1 MSVVPPPMSMTMLP
15 AASVT
20 GRPAPIAAAIG
31 SSMRWT
37 SLALTRKPLS
47 RTARRSTCVISDG
60 TPITSRGRRQ
70 AERPIALRTKW
81 TSIFSAASKSAITP
95 SRSGR
100 TARMFGGVRPSISC
114 ASSPTASTSPLA
126 VLKATIDGSLRTMPR
141 PWANTQVLAVPR
153 SMARS
158 LVKAEKM
165 FMSVAGPS
173 ACFVPVS
180 ADAGSTDRAHI
191 T

>member
-31 SSMRWT
+31 SSTRWT

-47 RTARRSTCVISDG
+47 RTARRSTWVISERHADH
-60 TPITSRGRRQ
+60 Q
-70 AERPIALRTKW
+70 ARPPTVDLPMALRTKC

-100 TARMFGGVRPSISC
+100 TGADVR
-114 ASSPTASTSPLA
+114 
-126 VLKATIDGSLRTMPR
+126 RR
-141 PWANTQVLAVPR
+141 PAEH
-153 SMARS
+153 
-158 LVKAEKM
+158 LVRLL
-165 FMSVAGPS
+165 
-173 ACFVPVS
+173 
-180 ADAGSTDRAHI
+180 TDRLDLAPVRC
-191 T
+191 